1 MQVYVQLRSTRERVE
16 RNEALERRKL
26 MTALRQRAHCVIGAR
41 IPSELYERVVRLV
54 RDYDYRTMTEF
65 IADALELYAELLE
78 RTDPQLRSRRERL
91 IALYELT
98 RRGRAAD

>member
-1 MQVYVQLRSTRERVE
+1 MQMYVQLTLTTDGVE
-16 RNEALERRKL
+16 RNSAIERRFR
-26 MTALRQRAHCVIGAR
+26 MTTLKQRGHCVIGAR
-41 IPSELYERVVRLV
+41 IPSELYERMVRLV
-54 RDYDYRTMTEF
+54 RDYEYRTMTEF

-98 RRGRAAD
+98 RRDGSEA